1 MRSLSLAIALSAPLS
16 FRYQL
21 KIMIRVIHGE
31 SKILSYLLKNVILT
45 VRNVLAVIKTTARS
59 AISLTKKLCW
69 VVPLV
74 TALVSMDMA
83 TILQIVLF
91 VLLVL
96 KDVRPVML
104 QLQIAV
110 FAITATF
117 STITVQTLFAWPIA
131 QMEHSRMQLLIQ
143 MYAANAIL
151 PV

>member
-1 MRSLSLAIALSAPLS
+1 M
-16 FRYQL
+16 
-21 KIMIRVIHGE
+21 
-31 SKILSYLLKNVILT
+31 
-45 VRNVLAVIKTTARS
+45 
-59 AISLTKKLCW
+59 
-69 VVPLV
+69 VPLV

-117 STITVQTLFAWPIA
+117 STITVQTLFA
-131 QMEHSRMQLLIQ
+131 
-143 MYAANAIL
+143 
-151 PV
+151 